1 MVTENNSQLNS
12 FTKGMN
18 SDSSYSMIQE
28 GQYIYANNLRLFQID
43 SETQNG
49 QGELRAIE
57 GITVAFSG
65 LTGIKQ
71 ILAATAIRD
80 IGIVVVKNVDDT
92 WAVYKFKNPID
103 DQSNASNTYFN
114 AIDKLDCVFESIEQT
129 NSDIFSIVGRYEDED
144 NVKLYI
150 ADGEH
155 PVMLL
160 NINKSYNGKT
170 SIDNIC
176 TYPSSYLSA
185 PVYEKC
191 VAGSIKAGLVSYAY
205 RLYAKKGIA
214 STISPHSKLIPTVN
228 TGKGNIGEDA
238 GKNSTCGITVTINIK
253 DNLLNN
259 VFDHIQIYRILY
271 QYAGQEPSI
280 ELIADQKLYS
290 SSFDYT
296 DYGSDALSTLSLE
309 EFNSISGINIVPKII
324 ESKEDYMLA
333 ANVVT
338 DNTVYEN
345 DAVLSWDARSFSFDK
360 NGYLHLQQFNDPD
373 NKITNKTPW
382 VLPDNINIYHD
393 CYDPNNDL
401 SKEYEGRFKSE
412 GVYGGIGKNI
422 SWEFVKKDLLLDDSV
437 YSESD
442 KIYYDPAFSYKNIEN
457 STKYKSLRRGE
468 LYRYGIVLYDKYNNH
483 SDAKWIADIRVP
495 EQYTEGFEAFK
506 NQNSKL
512 YGTSVGI
519 RFTVENLPQN
529 IVGYEIVRCN
539 RTDNDIKTVTQGVIS
554 RPITMI
560 DATTV
565 DKMQYKIYPYMP
577 TGYLT
582 TAMWYTQDG
591 DGKDNSGCR
600 HGKDGLNTD
609 LPWENK
615 LYFHETTNVH
625 SADNYGNKNVLQFVS
640 AETTYV
646 KDTTEQ
652 QLDGKSISL
661 KPLRYIYPTVQRQ
674 YNRDTLKTG
683 NNSYLFMNEGNNTVQ
698 QINSSKGEKFGSART
713 WYGWNE
719 KEYVFKHGL
728 TDSIK
733 VDNWQSLIQKVYS
746 YSKLYSSKDE
756 VYQYN
761 SSSKQQVKKMEPI
774 KISDIRCATEN
785 KWNGWYTRGE
795 SNFVETYNDNN
806 TPIGNSTF
814 CNWVLNSFY
823 DADLNNEDAFLKK
836 VNEVILNGSRDDTV
850 IGSGGRCMLLNM
862 DVDQNALPF
871 YYTTLGAIT
880 EGNPSTMSSKLSNS
894 ESVSIDRNSLVGTY
908 VCNIQQDV
916 IPYGGGSLSNRNLSV
931 YYSYGDYSKN
941 ATIDVYD
948 GDCFVTLLEYV
959 SMHKIYSGEG
969 VDHNA
974 MTTCIVYSI
983 PLESNI
989 NTSYTNGFEFS
1000 RNKTVGGIS
1009 NIQIEPQW
1017 YILHL
1022 FNQKS
1027 CIGTILYM
1035 EHTIN
1040 QILSYQN
1047 LQKLIITTI
1056 LVQGCTIL
1064 K

>member
-422 SWEFVKKDLLLDDSV
+422 SWEFVKK
-437 YSESD
+437 
-442 KIYYDPAFSYKNIEN
+442 IYC
-457 STKYKSLRRGE
+457 
-468 LYRYGIVLYDKYNNH
+468 
-483 SDAKWIADIRVP
+483 
-495 EQYTEGFEAFK
+495 Q
-506 NQNSKL
+506 
-512 YGTSVGI
+512 
-519 RFTVENLPQN
+519 
-529 IVGYEIVRCN
+529 
-539 RTDNDIKTVTQGVIS
+539 
-554 RPITMI
+554 
-560 DATTV
+560 
-565 DKMQYKIYPYMP
+565 
-577 TGYLT
+577 T
-582 TAMWYTQDG
+582 TA
-591 DGKDNSGCR
+591 
-600 HGKDGLNTD
+600 
-609 LPWENK
+609 
-615 LYFHETTNVH
+615 
-625 SADNYGNKNVLQFVS
+625 
-640 AETTYV
+640 
-646 KDTTEQ
+646 
-652 QLDGKSISL
+652 
-661 KPLRYIYPTVQRQ
+661 YI
-674 YNRDTLKTG
+674 
-683 NNSYLFMNEGNNTVQ
+683 
-698 QINSSKGEKFGSART
+698 
-713 WYGWNE
+713 
-719 KEYVFKHGL
+719 
-728 TDSIK
+728 
-733 VDNWQSLIQKVYS
+733 QSLIKYITIQHFH
-746 YSKLYSSKDE
+746 
-756 VYQYN
+756 
-761 SSSKQQVKKMEPI
+761 I
-774 KISDIRCATEN
+774 KILKI
-785 KWNGWYTRGE
+785 
-795 SNFVETYNDNN
+795 
-806 TPIGNSTF
+806 
-814 CNWVLNSFY
+814 VLNINLY
-823 DADLNNEDAFLKK
+823 AAENCTDMELY
-836 VNEVILNGSRDDTV
+836 
-850 IGSGGRCMLLNM
+850 CM
-862 DVDQNALPF
+862 
-871 YYTTLGAIT
+871 
-880 EGNPSTMSSKLSNS
+880 
-894 ESVSIDRNSLVGTY
+894 
-908 VCNIQQDV
+908 
-916 IPYGGGSLSNRNLSV
+916 
-931 YYSYGDYSKN
+931 
-941 ATIDVYD
+941 
-948 GDCFVTLLEYV
+948 
-959 SMHKIYSGEG
+959 
-969 VDHNA
+969 
-974 MTTCIVYSI
+974 
-983 PLESNI
+983 I
-989 NTSYTNGFEFS
+989 NT
-1000 RNKTVGGIS
+1000 
-1009 NIQIEPQW
+1009 
-1017 YILHL
+1017 
-1022 FNQKS
+1022 
-1027 CIGTILYM
+1027 
-1035 EHTIN
+1035 
-1040 QILSYQN
+1040 
-1047 LQKLIITTI
+1047 TTI
-1056 LVQGCTIL
+1056 LTQNGQQT
-1064 K
+1064 